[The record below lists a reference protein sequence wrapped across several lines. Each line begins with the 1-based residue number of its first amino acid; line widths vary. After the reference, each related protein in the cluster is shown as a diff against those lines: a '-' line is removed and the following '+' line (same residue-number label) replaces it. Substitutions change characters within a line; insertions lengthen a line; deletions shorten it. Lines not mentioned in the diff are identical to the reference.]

1 MIVMMTV
8 MLIVMVIVKMIVML
22 IVMMNVMVI
31 VIMIVMLISCL
42 ALDDMYVMVTTLHIV
57 QLKTYGSDPIVL
69 KLNQKSPAEGTD
81 IA

>member
-22 IVMMNVMVI
+22 IVMM
-31 VIMIVMLISCL
+31 IVMLIS
-42 ALDDMYVMVTTLHIV
+42 
-57 QLKTYGSDPIVL
+57 YGKGPIVL